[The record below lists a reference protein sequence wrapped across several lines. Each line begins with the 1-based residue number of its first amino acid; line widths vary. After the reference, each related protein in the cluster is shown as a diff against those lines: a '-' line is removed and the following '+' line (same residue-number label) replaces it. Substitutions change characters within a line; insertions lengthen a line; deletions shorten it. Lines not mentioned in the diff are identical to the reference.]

1 MKEVFL
7 YMCEECGMCM
17 FGNSDKGN
25 VSYNNYCAGC
35 KQASFFKKIVL
46 RPAYDMFA
54 NFQGTKF
61 VTYVIEEKV
70 EEKKNG

>member
-17 FGNSDKGN
+17 FESRDKGTA
-25 VSYNNYCAGC
+25 SYNNYCAGC
-35 KQASFFKKIVL
+35 KQASFFQKIVIV
-46 RPAYDMFA
+46 
-54 NFQGTKF
+54 QGSF
-61 VTYVIEEKV
+61 MVLENKV